1 VAQTPAQQKAY
12 GEAIGMPD
20 AQLSASNCWVTR
32 PSVTFWYEF
41 PRHVAAYAA
50 IGYAMVRP
58 TVTAYGAAGQRGDAV
73 NLSGTV
79 LSFGLAY
86 GVF

>member
-1 VAQTPAQQKAY
+1 
-12 GEAIGMPD
+12 
-20 AQLSASNCWVTR
+20 
-32 PSVTFWYEF
+32 
-41 PRHVAAYAA
+41 
-50 IGYAMVRP
+50 MVRP